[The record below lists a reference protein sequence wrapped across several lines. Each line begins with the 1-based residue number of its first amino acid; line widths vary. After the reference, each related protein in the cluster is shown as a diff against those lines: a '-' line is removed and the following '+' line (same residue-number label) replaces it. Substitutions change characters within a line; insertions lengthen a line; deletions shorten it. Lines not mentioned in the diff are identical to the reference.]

1 MGYPEDV
8 LAPDEQLILHRHPH
22 WKMLF
27 WPAVTLLVAT
37 ALAGF
42 AGGFVYRTTE
52 GGTRSILLLVVLAL
66 WLAVLGWRCVAPVL
80 GWKSTHFIVTER
92 RVLVRQGVLTHSGI
106 DIPMNRISSVQFRHG
121 LFDRMLGTGT
131 LIIGSSSDEPLEYDD
146 IPAVQKVHALL
157 YHQVFEV
164 ERGQNGGSRDRGY
177 GRSGGGYRSP
187 DGDYR

>member
-27 WPAVTLLVAT
+27 WPVVTLIVAT

-42 AGGFVYRTTE
+42 AGGLAYRNIE
-52 GGTRSILLLVVLAL
+52 GTGQTVVLAL
-66 WLAVLGWRCVAPVL
+66 ILAAWVGIVAWRFLGPLISWA
-80 GWKSTHFIVTER
+80 STHFIITDR
-92 RVLVRQGVLTHSGI
+92 RLLIRQGVITHVGT
-106 DIPMNRISSVQFRHG
+106 DIPMSRISSVQFRHG

-131 LIIGSSSDEPLEYDD
+131 LIIASSSDEPLEFDD
-146 IPAVQKVHALL
+146 IPRVQAVHSLL

-164 ERGQNGGSRDRGY
+164 DRHAGRRTY
-177 GRSGGGYRSP
+177 GAP
-187 DGDYR
+187 DH